1 MCKLKNYTF
10 EDLDFIDICLFELG
24 DNKTRAEIKAEI
36 EKRRISFLKSAK
48 ILKPGEVNY
57 P

>member
-36 EKRRISFLKSAK
+36 EKRLKEDIGHSRSLSYTAA
-48 ILKPGEVNY
+48 NT
-57 P
+57 